1 MSYITR
7 GWGQVIIVTY
17 MKKEKLLEVKN
28 LKVTFFTPQG
38 ALRAIDGISFKIGKG
53 EVFGL
58 AGESGCGKSVTVLSL
73 AKLYNPFIKMR
84 IEGEVIFEGKNLLA
98 MGEKELNKIRGKDIS
113 YIFQNPFMS
122 LNPVF
127 RIGWQIE
134 EAIKYHR
141 PDDKKNAKD
150 ITIDMLKKVG
160 ISETKYTSYPH
171 ELSGGQQQRAMIAMA
186 LVANPKLLILDEPTT
201 ALDVTV
207 ERQIINLL
215 KELKEKFD
223 LTMIFI
229 THDLDLMKQI
239 AGRIAIM
246 YTGRIVEEGSV
257 SEIFTEPRHPYTEG
271 LLNSLPSFNEDKEYL
286 TTIKGMVA
294 PLLEL
299 PEGCHFRERCDLSYE
314 LCDRI
319 PEERIVYPDHKYL
332 CWR

>member
-1 MSYITR
+1 MSKNI
-7 GWGQVIIVTY
+7 
-17 MKKEKLLEVKN
+17 LEVKD
-28 LKVTFFTPQG
+28 LKVTFYTPQG
-38 ALRAIDGISFKIGKG
+38 ALKAIDGISFKVNKG

-73 AKLYNPFIKMR
+73 AKLYNPFIKMK
-84 IEGEVIFEGKNLLA
+84 IEGEVIFEGRNLLA
-98 MGEKELNKIRGKDIS
+98 FSERELNKVRGKDIA

-141 PDDKKNAKD
+141 PQDKKNAKD
-150 ITIDMLKKVG
+150 LALDMLKKVG
-160 ISETKYTSYPH
+160 IKDVELKYQSYPH
-171 ELSGGQQQRAMIAMA
+171 QLSGGQMQRAMIAMA

-201 ALDVTV
+201 ALDVTI

-239 AGRIAIM
+239 ASRIAIM
-246 YTGRIVEEGSV
+246 YTGRIVEEGNIND
-257 SEIFTEPRHPYTEG
+257 IFTMPRHPYTEG

-286 TTIKGMVA
+286 STIKGMVA
-294 PLLEL
+294 PLSEL
-299 PEGCHFRERCDLSYE
+299 PQGCHFRERCDYRFE

-319 PEERIVYPDHKYL
+319 PEERTVYPDHTYL

>member
-1 MSYITR
+1 MI
-7 GWGQVIIVTY
+7 
-17 MKKEKLLEVKN
+17 KETLLEVRD
-28 LKVTFFTPQG
+28 LKVTFYMPQG
-38 ALRAIDGISFKIGKG
+38 DLRAIDEISFKVNKG

-84 IEGEVIFEGKNLLA
+84 IEGEVVFEGRNLLA
-98 MGEKELNKIRGKDIS
+98 MDEKELNKVRGKDIA

-127 RIGWQIE
+127 KIGWQIE

-141 PDDKKNAKD
+141 PEDKRNAKD

-160 ISETKYTSYPH
+160 MNESKYTSYPH
-171 ELSGGQQQRAMIAMA
+171 ELSGGQMQRAMIAMA
-186 LVANPKLLILDEPTT
+186 LVVNPKLLILDEPTT
-201 ALDVTV
+201 ALDVTI

-239 AGRIAIM
+239 ASRIAVM
-246 YTGRIVEEGSV
+246 YTGRIVEEGDIND
-257 SEIFTEPRHPYTEG
+257 IFGAPKHPYTEG

-286 TTIKGMVA
+286 STIKGMVA
-294 PLLEL
+294 PLSEL
-299 PEGCHFRERCDLSYE
+299 PEGCHFRERCDYSFE

-319 PEERIVYPDHKYL
+319 PEERTVYPDHTYL